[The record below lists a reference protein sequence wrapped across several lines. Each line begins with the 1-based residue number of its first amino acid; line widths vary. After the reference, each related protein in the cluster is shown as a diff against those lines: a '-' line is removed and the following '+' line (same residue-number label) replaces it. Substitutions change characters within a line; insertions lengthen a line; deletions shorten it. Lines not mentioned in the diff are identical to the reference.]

1 MYRIALQVSIDDNF
15 PDKMCSK
22 CVRVLRIA
30 YKFRLT
36 CQRSHQH
43 IADMLSTELDTSF
56 GGGNEDEAEDEAI
69 AHAWEEQTQI
79 KIEGDVEETSGEFIN
94 YVVSGDDA
102 DEDGEG
108 DVDAIVFDATN
119 SVEEQSTVVYDDTTV
134 VEVAEAEV
142 ETETEVE
149 NFADYEELEVLA
161 SESLPQSSSTEQN
174 KIATQQIVWSEVPDD
189 DMKHDILSSD
199 DESYLPEVKAQPR
212 LLNRVRQ
219 PRKVHLRSKT
229 TSASLDGVHEEK
241 KMGRKPRDKH
251 SNYICD
257 VCGNIYPSQARL
269 TEHMKFHS
277 GVKPHEC
284 E

>member
-1 MYRIALQVSIDDNF
+1 
-15 PDKMCSK
+15 MCSK

-43 IADMLSTELDTSF
+43 IADMLSMESDTA
-56 GGGNEDEAEDEAI
+56 GGNEYEEEDEAI

-79 KIEGDVEETSGEFIN
+79 KIEGEVEGAGGEFIN

-102 DEDGEG
+102 EVDGEE
-108 DVDAIVFDATN
+108 DAIVYDATN
-119 SVEEQSTVVYDDTTV
+119 SEEEQNAVVYDDATV
-134 VEVAEAEV
+134 VEVAEAEI

-161 SESLPQSSSTEQN
+161 TEALPPSTTTMET
-174 KIATQQIVWSEVPDD
+174 KIATQRIVWTEVPDD

-199 DESYLPEVKAQPR
+199 EEHYLPDTKAEPR

-219 PRKVHLRSKT
+219 PRKVQLRPK
-229 TSASLDGVHEEK
+229 TSAGSVEVVHGK

>member
-1 MYRIALQVSIDDNF
+1 
-15 PDKMCSK
+15 MCSK

-43 IADMLSTELDTSF
+43 IADMLSTELDTS
-56 GGGNEDEAEDEAI
+56 GGNDYEEDEAI
-69 AHAWEEQTQI
+69 ANAWEEQTQI
-79 KIEGDVEETSGEFIN
+79 KIEGEVEEASGEFIN
-94 YVVSGDDA
+94 YVVSAVDAEGDG
-102 DEDGEG
+102 DEDT
-108 DVDAIVFDATN
+108 IVYDATN
-119 SVEEQSTVVYDDTTV
+119 TEEEQNAVVYDDATV
-134 VEVAEAEV
+134 VEVAEAEI

-161 SESLPQSSSTEQN
+161 TESLPPSGTEIQT
-174 KIATQQIVWSEVPDD
+174 KVATQRIVWADVADD
-189 DMKHDILSSD
+189 DMKRDILSSD
-199 DESYLPEVKAQPR
+199 DERDVPDTKAEPR

-219 PRKVHLRSKT
+219 PRKVQLRPK
-229 TSASLDGVHEEK
+229 TSAGSLDAVQEEK